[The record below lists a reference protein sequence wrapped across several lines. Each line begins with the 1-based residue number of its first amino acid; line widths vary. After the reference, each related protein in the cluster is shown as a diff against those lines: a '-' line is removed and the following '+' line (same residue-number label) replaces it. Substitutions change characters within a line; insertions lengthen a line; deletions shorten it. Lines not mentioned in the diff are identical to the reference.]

1 MIKRIAI
8 VIAVIVVIVL
18 GRGFFFYSG
27 FYSAPAIEVPS
38 YEHIVVLPAPSAG
51 FSDNASEEGDRTV
64 LIDLAHNNNFDIE
77 ELNVLMLRLISRGLT
92 IKLLGVEDD
101 LEKELLGEPTEEE
114 EAEIVEEEELAG
126 EEEEEE
132 DVQENE
138 LVDEEEE
145 GDEEEMEEEEL
156 EGEEIEGEDIEE
168 EEIEEEPKLPNAF
181 IIVCPRLEFSQKEK
195 EAIGEFVDNGG
206 KLLLTADPTRHSDI
220 NNIAIE
226 FGLIFEP
233 DYLYNMKEN
242 EINYSN
248 IFVAEFEENEITKNL
263 EKIAL
268 YVAGSISSTDGGIAF
283 IDQNTFSSVI
293 ESRKRLSPIA
303 LVEESKI
310 LAVYDLTFMS
320 EPYNGTLDNNQLI
333 ANIADWL
340 ASPTEE
346 QEQEEPKD

>member
-8 VIAVIVVIVL
+8 VIAGIVVIVL
-18 GRGFFFYSG
+18 GRGFFFYGG
-27 FYSAPAIEVPS
+27 FYSAPATEMPG
-38 YEHIVVLPAPSAG
+38 YEHIVVLPAPSAE
-51 FSDNASEEGDRTV
+51 FSDNASGEGDNRTV

-101 LEKELLGEPTEEE
+101 LEKELLGEPKEEE

-145 GDEEEMEEEEL
+145 EGDEEEMEGEEL
-156 EGEEIEGEDIEE
+156 EGED
-168 EEIEEEPKLPNAF
+168 IEEEPKLPNAF

-206 KLLLTADPTRHSDI
+206 KLLLTADPTRHSKI

-283 IDQNTFSSVI
+283 IDRNTFSSVI

-340 ASPTEE
+340 TSPTEE
-346 QEQEEPKD
+346 QEQEEPED